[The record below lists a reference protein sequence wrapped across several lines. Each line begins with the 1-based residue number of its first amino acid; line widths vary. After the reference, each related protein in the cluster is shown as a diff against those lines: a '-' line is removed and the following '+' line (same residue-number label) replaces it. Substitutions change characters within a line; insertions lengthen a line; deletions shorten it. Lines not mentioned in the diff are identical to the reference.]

1 MTNTN
6 VLSYQRK
13 QVVPNPVM
21 AVIMVI
27 IVEVMF
33 FGGLISAYVLARVAE
48 VEWPPAGQPRLPF
61 WLTFSNMLVLLA
73 SGALMNRFLKTYK
86 SGNKSL
92 QTLSYSALLGIL
104 FFLVQGFEWMRILL
118 FGVKAEPSLF
128 GSFFYML
135 IGMHGLHVLAGLL
148 TIGYLF
154 KYLKNR
160 KKSDE
165 QKTHVATAVAMF
177 WYFVV
182 LLWPILY
189 YLTYLV

>member
-1 MTNTN
+1 MHNTQTLN
-6 VLSYQRK
+6 RPRREI
-13 QVVPNPVM
+13 VPSPVM

-27 IVEVMF
+27 IVEAMF
-33 FGGLISAYVLARVAE
+33 FGGLISAYILAKIAE

-73 SGALMNRFLKTYK
+73 SGVLMYQFLKSYK

-92 QTLSYSALLGIL
+92 KYLLLSAVLGLI

-118 FGVKAEPSLF
+118 FGIKTEPSLF
-128 GSFFYML
+128 GSFFYTL

-148 TIGYLF
+148 VIRYLY
-154 KYLKNR
+154 KYLKRPN
-160 KKSDE
+160 KTEE
-165 QKTHVATAVAMF
+165 QKIHVATAAALF
-177 WYFVV
+177 WFFVV
-182 LLWPILY
+182 LLWPVLY